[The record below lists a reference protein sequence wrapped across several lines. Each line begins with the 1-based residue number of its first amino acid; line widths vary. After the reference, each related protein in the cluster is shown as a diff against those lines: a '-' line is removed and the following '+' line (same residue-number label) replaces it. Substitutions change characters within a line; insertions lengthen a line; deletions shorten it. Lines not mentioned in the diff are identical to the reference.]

1 MNGVKGLILKEFY
14 LRRKTLLSGLT
25 VFVLFFILA
34 ASFCLSFDYGNL
46 RNNKNLSHDAAIILA
61 YSIAGM
67 GILLIS
73 QNGETIAN
81 DAKCKWDIFERTLPL
96 SPQKLA
102 AVKIGLLLGAN
113 LLGTAVSTA
122 LSAVIFT
129 LAHRKFTLAVMAN
142 ITAIALI
149 VFVLMMIMDFLL
161 LKFKS
166 RQKAAMIFFVIIAA
180 VYALF
185 ILWVRNRSAEISA
198 AIDAAEAAADTDAL
212 KAIEALTIEEFTA
225 PAAELRDRLFP
236 FSVLIFA
243 AVAVVGYFLF
253 LSQIKRRDK

>member
-1 MNGVKGLILKEFY
+1 
-14 LRRKTLLSGLT
+14 
-25 VFVLFFILA
+25 
-34 ASFCLSFDYGNL
+34 
-46 RNNKNLSHDAAIILA
+46 
-61 YSIAGM
+61 
-67 GILLIS
+67 
-73 QNGETIAN
+73 
-81 DAKCKWDIFERTLPL
+81 
-96 SPQKLA
+96 
-102 AVKIGLLLGAN
+102 
-113 LLGTAVSTA
+113 
-122 LSAVIFT
+122 
-129 LAHRKFTLAVMAN
+129 MAN

-166 RQKAAMIFFVIIAA
+166 SQKAAMVFFVIIAA

-198 AIDAAEAAADTDAL
+198 ARDAAG
-212 KAIEALTIEEFTA
+212 AIEALTIEEFIA

-236 FSVLIFA
+236 FSALIFA